1 MSCRSQQQYF
11 IAQGRLSNWSDYES
25 KTLLDL
31 SVSQRLETIAVVILL
46 VYLLL
51 MIDTGNLF
59 LERL

>member
-1 MSCRSQQQYF
+1 MSYRNQQPCF
-11 IAQGRLSNWSDYES
+11 TAQGRLSNWSDYES